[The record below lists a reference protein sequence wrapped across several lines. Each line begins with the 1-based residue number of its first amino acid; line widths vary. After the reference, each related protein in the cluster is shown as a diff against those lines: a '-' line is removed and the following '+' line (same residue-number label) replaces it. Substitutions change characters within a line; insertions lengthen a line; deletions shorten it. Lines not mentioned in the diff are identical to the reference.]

1 MNVSVIVNAIITRH
15 SHPHLMAK
23 RCKNEKTTLGKIIV
37 AVLFTVIM
45 LKMLFVPGPI
55 SIGTLIALGMG
66 ILVSLGFSL
75 PKFGKTHK

>member
-1 MNVSVIVNAIITRH
+1 M
-15 SHPHLMAK
+15 K
-23 RCKNEKTTLGKIIV
+23 KTTLGKIIV
-37 AVLFTVIM
+37 AALFTAIM

>member
-1 MNVSVIVNAIITRH
+1 MVEFHVTV
-15 SHPHLMAK
+15 
-23 RCKNEKTTLGKIIV
+23 RCMDQLLFV

-66 ILVSLGFSL
+66 ILLSLGFSL